1 MNLLTDISAKPTS
14 SKEPRRANE
23 ILSIYLGR
31 NKTYFFKSVIRFSSG
46 MNT

>member
-14 SKEPRRANE
+14 SKEPKKANE

-31 NKTYFFKSVIRFSSG
+31 NKTYFLKA
-46 MNT
+46 